1 MIDLNGGFSARRL
14 ACGRYDRRTVKQTVA
29 LSSAAIALCAAAG
42 LLAHVTLAALPLLVL
57 AWRLAPTWAVFAV
70 TTMCFGVAAF
80 PDGGLGLANFL
91 GIDSGPLRWACATI
105 PALWGLAAFAPATA
119 AVQWRDDTRA
129 WVRASAAGGAW
140 FMGPIVI
147 APIVALH
154 PLLAAGAWFPN
165 TGPAGLATMAALL
178 LALSLMRN
186 IAIPSGMALGVAM
199 LARALESAMPASA
212 PYVAGIDLARAIQE
226 PLKGKPAARV
236 VFLLGSA
243 EERLR
248 QGARTVILPE
258 SIVHLAD
265 GSADAFE
272 AGAQRLAERYGATI
286 WVGVDGNAAGRDLSL
301 LFPIAPRSAL
311 PHAEIEPLLT
321 MPLTLWKPW
330 HGLPPGLWA
339 ARPRRIPIEVGAVA
353 PLICFEALTPFAW
366 AERAGGVRPIAVAFV
381 SNQWWTASPAVGRV
395 LQNSAGEFARLQG
408 ATLLTAV
415 AK

>member
-1 MIDLNGGFSARRL
+1 M
-14 ACGRYDRRTVKQTVA
+14 Y
-29 LSSAAIALCAAAG
+29 
-42 LLAHVTLAALPLLVL
+42 
-57 AWRLAPTWAVFAV
+57 
-70 TTMCFGVAAF
+70 FGVAAF

-91 GIDSGPLRWACATI
+91 GIEDGPLRWGCATI

-129 WVRASAAGGAW
+129 WVRVAAASAAW
-140 FMGPIVI
+140 FMGPIII

-165 TGPAGLATMAALL
+165 TSALGLAAMAALL
-178 LALSLMRN
+178 LALCLMTN
-186 IAIPSGMALGVAM
+186 IAIPIGMALGVAI
-199 LARALESAMPASA
+199 LARAMEPALPPSALH
-212 PYVAGIDLARAIQE
+212 VAGIDLARAGQA
-226 PLKGKPAARV
+226 LWKGKPAARV

-243 EERLR
+243 EESLR

-272 AGAQRLAERYGATI
+272 AGAQRLADRYGATI
-286 WVGVDGNAAGRDLSL
+286 WVGVDGDAGGRNLSL
-301 LFPIAPRSAL
+301 LFPIAPRVAL
-311 PHAEIEPLLT
+311 PPKEIEPLLT

-339 ARPRRIPIEVGAVA
+339 ARPRRIASESGAVA
-353 PLICFEALTPFAW
+353 PLICFEALSPFAW

-381 SNQWWTASPAVGRV
+381 SNQSWTASPAVGRV
-395 LQNSAGEFARLQG
+395 LQNSASEFARLQG
-408 ATLLTAV
+408 GALLTAV
-415 AK
+415 AR

>member
-1 MIDLNGGFSARRL
+1 
-14 ACGRYDRRTVKQTVA
+14 VKQSVV

-42 LLAHVTLAALPLLVL
+42 LLAHLTLAALPLLVL
-57 AWRLAPTWAVFAV
+57 AWRLAPAWAVFAV
-70 TTMCFGVAAF
+70 ATMSFGVAAF

-91 GIDSGPLRWACATI
+91 GIEDGPRRWACATI

-119 AVQWRDDTRA
+119 AVPFRDDSRA
-129 WVRASAAGGAW
+129 WVRVTAASGAW

-154 PLLAAGAWFPN
+154 PLLAAGAWFPS
-165 TGPAGLATMAALL
+165 TGALGLTAMAALL
-178 LALSLMRN
+178 FALSLMRN
-186 IAIPSGMALGVAM
+186 IAIPSGMALGIAM
-199 LARALESAMPASA
+199 LARAMEPAVA
-212 PYVAGIDLARAIQE
+212 PIPPRVASIDLARAIQE
-226 PLKGKPAARV
+226 LWEGKPAARV
-236 VFLLGSA
+236 VVLLGSA
-243 EERLR
+243 EEWLR
-248 QGARTVILPE
+248 QGARTVIFPE

-272 AGAQRLAERYGATI
+272 AGAQRLADRYGATI
-286 WVGVDGNAAGRDLSL
+286 WVGVDGDAGGRDLSL
-301 LFPIAPRSAL
+301 LFPIAPRGA
-311 PHAEIEPLLT
+311 PPPKEIEPLLT

-339 ARPRRIPIEVGAVA
+339 ARPRRITTEVGAVA

-395 LQNSAGEFARLQG
+395 LQNSASEFARLQG
-408 ATLLTAV
+408 ATLLTAI